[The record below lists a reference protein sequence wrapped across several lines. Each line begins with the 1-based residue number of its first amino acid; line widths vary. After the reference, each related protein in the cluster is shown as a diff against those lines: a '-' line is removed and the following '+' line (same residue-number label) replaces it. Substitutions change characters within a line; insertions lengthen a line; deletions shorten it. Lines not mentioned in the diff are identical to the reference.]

1 MHDNAANPFARMLYG
16 LSCMHCVPV
25 SLAQGGPGLGAC
37 WGETRAR
44 LAVQEA
50 GFAQFKA
57 LPIRSPV
64 QAFYEIAG

>member
-1 MHDNAANPFARMLYG
+1 
-16 LSCMHCVPV
+16 MHCVPV

-50 GFAQFKA
+50 GFARFSA
-57 LPIRSPV
+57 LPIKSPV
-64 QAFYEIAG
+64 QAFYEIGG